1 MLTNDPTTQYF
12 LTMLRANAA
21 RLRTEKERGGLSIEA
36 AILVGILVALA
47 IGLGTFL
54 TTKMTEK
61 TGQIK

>member
-1 MLTNDPTTQYF
+1 MLTNDPTVQYF
-12 LTMLRANAA
+12 VTMLRGNAA
-21 RLRTEKERGGLSIEA
+21 RLRAEKERGGLSIEA